1 MRSLTWRCE
10 GSNVSSKLFE
20 MSLLHAINE
29 FNDEKDHL
37 LHKDGAH
44 NQSEIPEL
52 TLKYVEKLNQSATT
66 LSTTTNTDQV
76 KEDDNDL
83 RRFSKINSLLQK
95 QHLNGNIIKIQN
107 RKSLLQHLLQLPTTE
122 ASPVKETKPPSKVVA
137 VVEVLDGGNTSQ
149 SNVTEP
155 VVKKSVP
162 EGILKEEENETNYLA
177 AQMAK
182 EINDFLQNH
191 LLANKTAG
199 ILTSDSLRSY
209 EPRFTELLGKLN
221 VTIAT
226 AASNFTAD
234 KKKDLLIS
242 ERTLL
247 QILDLCSSILKNLN
261 SQLSGNSQHKVRP
274 GKYSSEREVL
284 VRIEPEWEERDRM
297 NHIIHLFYQLEE
309 ILSNLK
315 IILKKD
321 KEGEKHN
328 MAEHLLDQSLSVV
341 SQLEQIPWLKG
352 RNSLTDF
359 EPETLRDLA
368 GGLSNAE
375 LIPHETA
382 NASV

>member
-10 GSNVSSKLFE
+10 GSNISSKLFE

-37 LHKDGAH
+37 LHKDGAD

-66 LSTTTNTDQV
+66 LSTTTSRDQV
-76 KEDDNDL
+76 KEGDNDL

-95 QHLNGNIIKIQN
+95 QHLNGDIIKIQN
-107 RKSLLQHLLQLPTTE
+107 GKSLLQHLHQLPTTE
-122 ASPVKETKPPSKVVA
+122 ASPVKETEPISKVIA
-137 VVEVLDGGNTSQ
+137 LVEVLDGGNTSQ

-162 EGILKEEENETNYLA
+162 EDILNEEENETNYLA
-177 AQMAK
+177 AQMAE

-199 ILTSDSLRSY
+199 ILTSDSLRRY
-209 EPRFTELLGKLN
+209 ESRFTELLGKLN
-221 VTIAT
+221 IMVAT
-226 AASNFTAD
+226 AASNFTAA
-234 KKKDLLIS
+234 KKRDLLIS
-242 ERTLL
+242 EHTLL

-261 SQLSGNSQHKVRP
+261 SQLSGNSQHKVGP
-274 GKYSSEREVL
+274 VKYSSEREEL
-284 VRIEPEWEERDRM
+284 VRIEPEWEELDRM
-297 NHIIHLFYQLEE
+297 NLIIHLFYQLEE

-315 IILKKD
+315 IILKNY

-328 MAEHLLDQSLSVV
+328 MAEHLLDRSLTVV

-375 LIPHETA
+375 LIPHKTA